1 MLREGYN
8 LNHPTNLFVIGP
20 ISGGLKNNL
29 KAVHISIEEGEW
41 DQLNNKDLME
51 RVGCALWTAN
61 IATAGEE
68 MRNKPMDHLCADL
81 LNRGVHVVFRWPQPE
96 GAVPSMAELYVANGI
111 AFKKNLVD
119 STLKVPGQ
127 YEIGN
132 DGMPPFPHVKVLL
145 GYAAEDG
152 PVLSE
157 IISALLVDTTRYSSN
172 GTMLVNAVDRDG
184 KNCQLQAD
192 HEILVRRAF
201 AQFERV
207 ELRELSG
214 GRSNATR
221 VFVAYPWKYHWQQ
234 PRFVK
239 LGPREDTI
247 AEFKAYAEGVEA
259 FIPYH
264 LHPRLVAEQC
274 ALGNASGILVGDYVA
289 HTDRLT
295 DRVNQTDGPS
305 VIAALFSSTLQQMY
319 EGARQIDAPIPP
331 SRDLV
336 RIKEPVTAPRIDAA
350 KRICGRDLKTFSEL
364 IDLADKIGPG
374 PYWAGSIHGDLN
386 AFNVLARGADAIVID
401 FEKSKM
407 GPVLYDIA
415 CLEASLSVEC
425 LPDMEFSDW
434 YSLMKMIFTSD
445 FPRHPTPDEDPHGE
459 VGGLLSTIR
468 SLRAQAGYWSRG
480 EGQYPFFQAL
490 VLLQNASRGT
500 SDVASINSRYAAF
513 YAFADSILCGMATRG
528 KDAAR

>member
-20 ISGGLKNNL
+20 ISGGLKDNL
-29 KAVHISIEEGEW
+29 KAVNISIEEGEW
-41 DQLNNKDLME
+41 DHLNNKDLMA
-51 RVGCALWTAN
+51 RIGCTLWTAD

-68 MRNKPMDHLCADL
+68 MRNKQMDHLCADL

-96 GAVPSMAELYVANGI
+96 GAVPSMAGLYVTNGI
-111 AFKKNLVD
+111 AFQNKLKN
-119 STLKVPGQ
+119 SALKVPGQ
-127 YEIGN
+127 YESGN

-145 GYAAEDG
+145 GDAAEDG

-157 IISALLVDTTRYSSN
+157 IVRALLVDTTRYSSN
-172 GTMLVNAVDRDG
+172 DIMRINAVDRDG
-184 KNCQLQAD
+184 ENIQLQGD

-201 AQFERV
+201 ARFDRV

-289 HTDRLT
+289 HTERLT
-295 DRVNQTDGPS
+295 DRVNQTDGPF

-336 RIKEPVTAPRIDAA
+336 RIKEPVTASRIAA
-350 KRICGRDLKTFSEL
+350 AERICGRDLKNSGEL
-364 IDLADKIGPG
+364 VDLADKIGSG
-374 PYWAGSIHGDLN
+374 PYWDGSIHGDLN
-386 AFNVLARGADAIVID
+386 VFNVLARGADAIVID
-401 FEKSKM
+401 FEKSKS

-415 CLEASLSVEC
+415 CLEASLAVEC
-425 LPDMEFSDW
+425 LPDMAFPEW
-434 YSLMKMIFTSD
+434 YGLMKRIFTSD
-445 FPRHPTPDEDPHGE
+445 FPRHPTHDEDPHGE

-468 SLRAQAGYWSRG
+468 SVRAQAGYWSRW

-490 VLLQNASRGT
+490 VLIQNASRGT
-500 SDVASINSRYAAF
+500 SDDVSVCSRYAAF
-513 YAFADSILCGMATRG
+513 YAFADSILCGMAARG
-528 KDAAR
+528 KDDAG